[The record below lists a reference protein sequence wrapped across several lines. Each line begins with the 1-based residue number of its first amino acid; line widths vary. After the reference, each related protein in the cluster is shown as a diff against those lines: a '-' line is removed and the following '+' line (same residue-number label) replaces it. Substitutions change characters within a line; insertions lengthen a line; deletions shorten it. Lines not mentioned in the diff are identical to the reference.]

1 MTNSRSP
8 RNYLVVL
15 HTDSQGHVYL
25 GELDPGMRSGVRH
38 IENAVRFTLVG
49 AKRVA
54 ASYGT
59 STLAAHG
66 RSASAKVIK
75 DDGSEI

>member
-1 MTNSRSP
+1 
-8 RNYLVVL
+8 
-15 HTDSQGHVYL
+15 
-25 GELDPGMRSGVRH
+25 MRSGVRH